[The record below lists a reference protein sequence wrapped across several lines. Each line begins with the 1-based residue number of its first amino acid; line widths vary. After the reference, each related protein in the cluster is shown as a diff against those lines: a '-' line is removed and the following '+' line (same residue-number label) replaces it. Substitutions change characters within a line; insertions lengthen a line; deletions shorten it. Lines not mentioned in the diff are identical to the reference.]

1 MFHACVKMVESK
13 FEVKPRKKRKPD
25 KNKKK
30 QSGKLILQMKLKQWG
45 RDFDTQRNRK
55 ERRSKNKKSQE
66 VYKKV

>member
-1 MFHACVKMVESK
+1 MFHACVKTVESK

-45 RDFDTQRNRK
+45 RDFDTYRNRK